1 MDLNDPAEAVSASPE
16 FTAEQLADA
25 DISHGIPLR
34 SLFAVSAA
42 FWVYVTASN
51 VLYSHSMQVTFATT
65 GFSPAGERVVQH
77 LMLFPPLVACYW
89 ISLRVGWAPLIRIA
103 LQVALAF
110 VFACLPYFSMELAA
124 PIYYF
129 FDPPAVAKAAVASE
143 PTRQAALWIA
153 DFVSFLLT
161 YWFGLA
167 LVTALAWYKRFHESQ
182 LNVATL
188 RQEWSAAR
196 LSALR
201 LQLSPHT
208 LFNLLHTIRVH
219 VRSDPD
225 NAEEMIVQL
234 AGLLRRLLRV
244 GQREF
249 CLLGEELHF
258 VSSYLELQRQRF
270 SDRLSVDVP
279 NPDRQPA
286 FWVPSLIL
294 QPLIENAVV
303 HGLAGHEDPVQIRVE
318 SLPTAHSLIL
328 RVTNTTAP
336 GRALR
341 VAGIGLN
348 NVRERLRV
356 HFGSEAE
363 LSMNASD
370 GTVWVVQISMPRLSQ
385 LTAARA
391 GA

>member
-1 MDLNDPAEAVSASPE
+1 M
-16 FTAEQLADA
+16 
-25 DISHGIPLR
+25 
-34 SLFAVSAA
+34 
-42 FWVYVTASN
+42 
-51 VLYSHSMQVTFATT
+51 
-65 GFSPAGERVVQH
+65 
-77 LMLFPPLVACYW
+77 
-89 ISLRVGWAPLIRIA
+89 GWAPLIRIA

-124 PIYYF
+124 PICYF

-188 RQEWSAAR
+188 PQEWSAAR

-219 VRSDPD
+219 VQSDPD

-234 AGLLRRLLRV
+234 AGLLRRLLPVGTARILPAWRGVALRV
-244 GQREF
+244 VLSRVATPA
-249 CLLGEELHF
+249 LLRSPLCRR
-258 VSSYLELQRQRF
+258 SK
-270 SDRLSVDVP
+270 

-303 HGLAGHEDPVQIRVE
+303 HGLAGHEIQVQIRVE

-336 GRALR
+336 GRAL
-341 VAGIGLN
+341 AG
-348 NVRERLRV
+348 RRHRPEQC
-356 HFGSEAE
+356 A
-363 LSMNASD
+363 
-370 GTVWVVQISMPRLSQ
+370 
-385 LTAARA
+385 
-391 GA
+391 